1 MIHLTPGEP
10 GVLEAEMNPKVTK
23 EGEGEDQGLLRARQ
37 AAPRTVLALAEEDR
51 EAGLRSV
58 LCLRQEAV
66 IDKIA
71 ERLPVT
77 IVIELLSTV
86 LLLRRASL

>member
-1 MIHLTPGEP
+1 
-10 GVLEAEMNPKVTK
+10 
-23 EGEGEDQGLLRARQ
+23 
-37 AAPRTVLALAEEDR
+37 
-51 EAGLRSV
+51 
-58 LCLRQEAV
+58 V